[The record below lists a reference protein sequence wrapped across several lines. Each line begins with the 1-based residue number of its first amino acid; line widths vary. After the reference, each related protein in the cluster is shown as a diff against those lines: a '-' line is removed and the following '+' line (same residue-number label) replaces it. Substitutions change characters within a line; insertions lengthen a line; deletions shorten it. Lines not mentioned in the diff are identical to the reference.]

1 MHIIERML
9 ERLGRAQVVLGHE
22 RGAAESQRRAV
33 GACDQAATGHSAGFE
48 QGERDDSPLIRV
60 ARDCLREDVRRTC
73 GKTGG
78 LGDDAFVLGGIWYGP
93 LFKHAWCREAGV
105 DPNAAPGHPGRV
117 FGSAFV
123 LALVAAFAFAVL
135 LGPAPSLPLA
145 LHHGALVGGAFVA
158 TSFGINYAFAQRS
171 LKLWLIDG
179 GYHLL
184 QFVLYGLI
192 LGLWH

>member
-1 MHIIERML
+1 MSMDINWL
-9 ERLGRAQVVLGHE
+9 AVL
-22 RGAAESQRRAV
+22 AAAV
-33 GACDQAATGHSAGFE
+33 SAF
-48 QGERDDSPLIRV
+48 L
-60 ARDCLREDVRRTC
+60 
-73 GKTGG
+73 
-78 LGDDAFVLGGIWYGP
+78 LGGIWYGP
-93 LFKHAWCREAGV
+93 LFKNTWCREAGV
-105 DPNAAPGHPGRV
+105 DPSAAQGHPGRV

-135 LGPAPSLPLA
+135 LGPKPSLHLG

-184 QFVLYGLI
+184 QFVLYGVI